1 MWDDDRGDSLG
12 RDQAGGDAGQH
23 CMVKSRYV
31 PTSSP
36 HARKRLQDQV
46 YYLHVR
52 DRQDAEDNDRDL
64 FTAQDTGIERP
75 AARDLLW
82 DARSLKSVCFHRVI
96 LSPSRGLG
104 IKTVAQAQDWAR
116 GVMAELGRH
125 LDRDL
130 TYVAA
135 VHGNTGRT
143 HVHVLIAGEATRVST
158 GEGRRVV
165 RIGKGDMDALRRFA
179 VRVAAPLRDAARAR
193 ELEGARARQAARV
206 ADLDRR
212 LGVTVTGTSTST
224 STVNAREPQASAQT
238 TPAPQATP
246 ARRWWQRGR

>member
-1 MWDDDRGDSLG
+1 MWDDARDDSAG
-12 RDQAGGDAGQH
+12 HDQGGGGDAGQH
-23 CMVKSRYV
+23 CTVKSRYV
-31 PTSSP
+31 PSASP

-52 DRQDAEDNDRDL
+52 DREDAEDADRHL

-82 DARSLKSVCFHRVI
+82 TNRSVKSVCFHRVI

-104 IKTVAQAQDWAR
+104 VETVGQAQEWAR
-116 GVMAELGRH
+116 GVMAALGQR

-130 TYVAA
+130 TWVAA

-143 HVHVLIAGEATRVST
+143 HVHVLIAGEALRVSA

-165 RIGKGDMDALRRFA
+165 RLGKADLAALRGIA
-179 VRVAAPLRDAARAR
+179 VDVARPFREEARERERVERAANLRRELDAMVPRPAVPSAAPHPQPVNAVGRKENPR
-193 ELEGARARQAARV
+193 ESV
-206 ADLDRR
+206 VRR
-212 LGVTVTGTSTST
+212 LF
-224 STVNAREPQASAQT
+224 
-238 TPAPQATP
+238 
-246 ARRWWQRGR
+246 RRRGS